1 MSSKM
6 NILRYLTKTNSEG
19 KQNQLTT
26 AQARAMFKIQNV
38 SARIYDLRSEGFRIY
53 TNNRRLKDGRRVKAY
68 RLADAQ
74 SVSKMFA

>member
-6 NILRYLTKTNSEG
+6 NILRYLSKTNNDG
-19 KQNQLTT
+19 KQNELTT
-26 AQARAMFKIQNV
+26 RQARAMFKVQHV
-38 SARIYDLRSEGFRIY
+38 AARIYDLRSEGFRIY